1 MEATLSAEQKVCD
14 ACGQQIHARAEI
26 CPKCG
31 VRQHRPVSK
40 AVLLLLTFFGGG
52 IGAHKFYLGKYWQGA
67 LYLIFF
73 WTGIPALVAL
83 IEFIVYAF
91 TSSQRLNEKY
101 TADGSVL
108 VIVIVLVLG
117 LLGVM
122 VIGIIAAVAIPAY
135 QDFTVRAKVSEGIIG
150 TMPWREAVADYYAKT
165 KRAPASA
172 NELPGGAPGAQT
184 RSGTIALGPGGVL
197 TVTLNDSVGS
207 RFAGKTIVFQPSVN
221 PDGGLSWGCT
231 AGTLEP
237 RYRPA
242 SCRP

>member
-1 MEATLSAEQKVCD
+1 
-14 ACGQQIHARAEI
+14 
-26 CPKCG
+26 
-31 VRQHRPVSK
+31 K

-83 IEFIVYAF
+83 IEFIIYAF
-91 TSSQRLNEKY
+91 TSSERLNEKY
-101 TADGSVL
+101 TAGGSVL

-135 QDFTVRAKVSEGIIG
+135 QDFTVRAKVSEGIMG

-172 NELPGGAPGAQT
+172 NELPGGAPGTQT

-197 TVTLNDSVGS
+197 TVTLNDSVGG

-221 PDGGLSWGCT
+221 PDGGLSWSCT